1 MQLKYVQVIMNISV
15 ADYWISVINTF
26 LVRIDRPGDEW
37 SEMNIQKD
45 QAIIFFPNF
54 FIGNEIN
61 TMTNTMPIRLDKAS
75 SSGAH

>member
-37 SEMNIQKD
+37 SAINI
-45 QAIIFFPNF
+45 
-54 FIGNEIN
+54 
-61 TMTNTMPIRLDKAS
+61 
-75 SSGAH
+75 